1 MLPEKFTMLVC
12 VCVCVCARCTQQGLY
27 LAGLEY
33 CVLFRRNYKC
43 NHSYADID
51 QLSMEHLASV
61 ILSPVVAL
69 VVAVIAAVSPFA
81 LYLCKFY
88 LFKTKVF

>member
-1 MLPEKFTMLVC
+1 M
-12 VCVCVCARCTQQGLY
+12 CAGCIQQGLC

-33 CVLFRRNYKC
+33 CVLFRPNYKC
-43 NHSYADID
+43 NHSYADTE
-51 QLSMEHLASV
+51 QLSMEQLSSF

-69 VVAVIAAVSPFA
+69 MVAVIAAVSPFA